1 MVWRNGKVVKV
12 LERLGTG
19 KNGDRHD
26 RRSDELMRFSMT
38 SLFSR
43 RLPPSF
49 MILSSYKL
57 TIQSIGSVR

>member
-26 RRSDELMRFSMT
+26 RSDEL
-38 SLFSR
+38 
-43 RLPPSF
+43 
-49 MILSSYKL
+49 
-57 TIQSIGSVR
+57 